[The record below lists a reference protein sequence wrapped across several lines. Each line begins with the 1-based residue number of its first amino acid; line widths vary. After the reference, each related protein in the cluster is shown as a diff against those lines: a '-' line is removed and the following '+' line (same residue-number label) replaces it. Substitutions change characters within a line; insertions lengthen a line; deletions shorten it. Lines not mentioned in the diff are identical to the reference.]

1 MRKVKPKYGVLLALI
16 FLIGCTDTRVIEK
29 TGFIRSIAYDA
40 ASSKDDDNLLKLTI
54 AIPKSNVKEVLLY
67 TTTAKSSKEARKI
80 FDRQNNRKIV
90 NGQLRQ
96 VLFGEKMARRGV
108 WSHIDTLV
116 RDPSIGN
123 RVHVLVVEGDAE
135 KLLSRKLPQGSGV
148 GEYIDDLIRTEAKF
162 NEIPNSNL
170 YTFIRDYY
178 DDGIDPVAPLIKESK
193 NSLILDGI
201 ALFRKDQYVAKIKPG
216 DMIYFAFLG
225 DSSMNSGDLNMDL
238 NSKGGQS
245 EEVALLF
252 ISSRRKVNIVSGDT
266 FLHGEKLKVSI
277 DVSVKGS
284 LLEYS
289 GALNLNNDSDQKKL
303 ESAMSL
309 KIQEKCQSLIT
320 IMQKNKVDP
329 IGIGQYA
336 RNLIPYK
343 EWVKLPWEN
352 ILSEA
357 DITVHAHVEIKDYGR
372 LQQ

>member
-1 MRKVKPKYGVLLALI
+1 M
-16 FLIGCTDTRVIEK
+16 
-29 TGFIRSIAYDA
+29 
-40 ASSKDDDNLLKLTI
+40 
-54 AIPKSNVKEVLLY
+54 
-67 TTTAKSSKEARKI
+67 
-80 FDRQNNRKIV
+80 

-96 VLFGEKMARRGV
+96 VLFGEKMARKGV

-135 KLLSRKLPQGSGV
+135 KLLSRKLSQGTGV

-162 NEIPNSNL
+162 NEIPNTNL

-201 ALFRKDQYVAKIKPG
+201 ALFRKDQYVAKIKPE

-225 DSSMNSGDLNMDL
+225 DSSMNSGDFLNMDL

-245 EEVALLF
+245 EEAALLF
-252 ISSRRKVNIVSGDT
+252 LSSRRKVNIVSGDT

-289 GALNLNNDSDQKKL
+289 GAMNLNNDSDQKKL
-303 ESAMSL
+303 ESAMSH

-320 IMQKNKVDP
+320 IMQKSKVDS
-329 IGIGQYA
+329 IGIGQYV
-336 RNLIPYK
+336 RYLIPYK